1 MAGRR
6 LTAGSVVQALG
17 IGIGLVAMIGG
28 FALIA
33 LQYRPYSVPTDSME
47 PTISPGET
55 VLAHT
60 VSGGTPGAIGRGDV
74 VVFNDPSW
82 GTSDLVKRVIG
93 IGGDTVK
100 CCDAKGRVTVNGVPL
115 DEPYLD
121 QAAGQAVGQVPQ
133 QFSAVVP
140 AGRLWLMGDNR
151 AISADSRV
159 HLDQLGGTVPTSDVV
174 ARVEGVAW
182 PFGSIHAIDRTT
194 AFDAV
199 PGQDASRHGPLVAA
213 TWATLGGAALVL
225 LTAAAGSFAGMAN
238 RFRSRRPGG
247 PGVSGPTGGPRES
260 TSAASAG
267 TP

>member
-1 MAGRR
+1 M
-6 LTAGSVVQALG
+6 AGSVVQGLG

-28 FALIA
+28 FLLIA

-47 PTISPGET
+47 PTIAAGDT

-60 VSGGTPGAIGRGDV
+60 VSGATPGAIGRGDI
-74 VVFNDPSW
+74 VVFNDPAW
-82 GTSDLVKRVIG
+82 ENSDLVKRVIA

-100 CCDAKGRVTVNGVPL
+100 CCDAKGRVTVNGVPV

-121 QAAGQAVGQVPQ
+121 QPAGQAIGQVPQ
-133 QFSAVVP
+133 QFTAKVP

-151 AISADSRV
+151 AVSADSRV
-159 HLDQLGGTVPTSDVV
+159 HLDQLGGTVPASDVV

-182 PFGSIHAIDRTT
+182 PLGSMSGIDRTS

-199 PGQDASRHGPLVAA
+199 PGQDASAHGPLVAA
-213 TWATLGGAALVL
+213 TWATFGGAALVL
-225 LTAAAGSFAGMAN
+225 ITAAAGSFAGMAN
-238 RFRSRRPGG
+238 RFRSRRSGG
-247 PGVSGPTGGPRES
+247 PGASGPSGPSDGPRES
-260 TSAASAG
+260 RSAASAG